1 MILWHLS
8 TDAPRQPHR
17 VSSGEIVT
25 LHISSWPVEEGQSVW
40 VEYSIIRQDGS
51 QDADRIDAL
60 WQRNSDTNSYWQV
73 SFGPFVE
80 GDVVTYSVRGQG
92 RGGVATAI
100 TTSFTVGP
108 KIYLALL
115 WHQHQ
120 PVYKNIAHPTQTGS
134 YLYPWVRL
142 HALRDYYSMAALVA
156 AHPGVHLTINLTPSL
171 IWQIEDY
178 TERGATDRALDLTLK
193 PAEALVAAERKFILE
208 NFFEAHWHHQI
219 ATHPRY
225 SDLFLQR
232 REGREFTMQDLR
244 DLQMWFNLAWFGR
257 EFRES
262 EVKLV
267 TGETASVRR
276 FVEQGR
282 NYNVADIEAM
292 VEEQYKLM
300 RAVLPLHRQLQ
311 AQEQIEVSTSPF
323 FHPILPLLI
332 DTDRATID
340 RPGATHPVRFAYP
353 EDAEAQVRLAIEW
366 YGSRFAQSLRGMWPP
381 EGAVSQSVIPCFGR
395 KNVRWLATDRGVL
408 ARSGQWGYDA
418 DNPDVLCQPYH
429 ALVEDSSL
437 TIFFR
442 DTQLSDSIGFHY
454 QGYDDYEEAARDF
467 IGQIKN
473 GFVRHFKHGKDRV
486 LTVVL
491 DGENAWGAYR
501 EDGRP
506 FLQALYSLLGR
517 DAEIRTVTLSEYL
530 DGNPMRGIKAHP
542 VEDQER
548 VHDLFPGSWIDES
561 ASAPGVDWGTWIGE
575 EEENR
580 GWELL
585 KQAREFLQRKGAT
598 ADAAF
603 GVWRSQGAAE
613 EKTITFS
620 VEGMT

>member
-25 LHISSWPVEEGQSVW
+25 LHIGSWPVEAGQSVW

-80 GDVVTYSVRGQG
+80 GDVVAYSVRGQG
-92 RGGVATAI
+92 RGGVGTAI

-193 PAEALVAAERKFILE
+193 PAEALEAAERKFILE

-276 FVEQGR
+276 FVEQKR

-300 RAVLPLHRQLQ
+300 RAVLPLHSQLQ

-340 RPGATHPVRFAYP
+340 RPGATYPVRFACP

-366 YGSRFAQSLRGMWPP
+366 YGSRFAQPLRGMWPP
-381 EGAVSQSVIPCFGR
+381 EGAVSQSVIPCFAR

-418 DNPDVLCQPYH
+418 DNPDVL
-429 ALVEDSSL
+429 
-437 TIFFR
+437 
-442 DTQLSDSIGFHY
+442 
-454 QGYDDYEEAARDF
+454 
-467 IGQIKN
+467 
-473 GFVRHFKHGKDRV
+473 
-486 LTVVL
+486 
-491 DGENAWGAYR
+491 
-501 EDGRP
+501 
-506 FLQALYSLLGR
+506 
-517 DAEIRTVTLSEYL
+517 
-530 DGNPMRGIKAHP
+530 
-542 VEDQER
+542 
-548 VHDLFPGSWIDES
+548 
-561 ASAPGVDWGTWIGE
+561 ASHTTHW
-575 EEENR
+575 
-580 GWELL
+580 
-585 KQAREFLQRKGAT
+585 
-598 ADAAF
+598 
-603 GVWRSQGAAE
+603 
-613 EKTITFS
+613 
-620 VEGMT
+620 